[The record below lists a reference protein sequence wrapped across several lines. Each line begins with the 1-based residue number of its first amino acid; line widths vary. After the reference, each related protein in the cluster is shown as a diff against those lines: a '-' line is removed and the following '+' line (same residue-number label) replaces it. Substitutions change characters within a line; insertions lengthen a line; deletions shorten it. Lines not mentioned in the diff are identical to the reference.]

1 MINTAKLNISTILNQ
16 TSQLLQSLSKL
27 TTQSLRRRE
36 LRFQS
41 FPEFLIFLLLHLEL
55 RVFVKRILQFL
66 LQCVH
71 ILQRFL
77 QLSVLNRHRK
87 KVTTN
92 NLSIEQKNE
101 TLSTKKSQKKIIT
114 IPQSQDQSSPKLVL
128 SPISLHRTKP
138 TATMNWKQR
147 KSGKRSEI
155 QIKTCSE
162 LQIRETSRCYGI
174 CGRTRL

>member
-101 TLSTKKSQKKIIT
+101 TLSTKNHKRKSEPYRNLK
-114 IPQSQDQSSPKLVL
+114 
-128 SPISLHRTKP
+128 ISLHRSLFFHQFLCTER
-138 TATMNWKQR
+138 NQR
-147 KSGKRSEI
+147 QR
-155 QIKTCSE
+155 
-162 LQIRETSRCYGI
+162 
-174 CGRTRL
+174 